1 MVYKWRENNLMTK
14 KELLDKISKFWYN
27 SQNQFHRDDG
37 PAIEWANGT
46 KSWYINGNLHREDGP
61 AIEWI
66 NGGEAWYINGKRVI

>member
-1 MVYKWRENNLMTK
+1 MVYKRKENIMINP
-14 KELLDKISKFWYN
+14 EIDKNGNKFWYN